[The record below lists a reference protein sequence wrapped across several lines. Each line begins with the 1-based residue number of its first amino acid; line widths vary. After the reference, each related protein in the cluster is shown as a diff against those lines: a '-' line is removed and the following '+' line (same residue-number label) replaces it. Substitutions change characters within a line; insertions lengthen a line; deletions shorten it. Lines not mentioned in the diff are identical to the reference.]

1 MKKYLLV
8 LSSVVALVV
17 STYAQTAVVARQE
30 IINLSAERFKIITA
44 NDKGTGVIIDL
55 RTTDE
60 IKKGYIKGA
69 VQLDFLAKDAEAQI
83 DKLDK
88 NKTYYIYCA
97 AGGRS
102 ADAAEYMKTKG
113 FMHVYNMEKG
123 FSDWEKKGFP
133 IEKK

>member
-1 MKKYLLV
+1 MKKIIVLLTS
-8 LSSVVALVV
+8 LVAFVAT
-17 STYAQTAVVARQE
+17 SYAQNTVVPRQE

-44 NDKGTGVIIDL
+44 NDKGQGVIIDL

-60 IKKGYIKGA
+60 MKKGYIKGA

-88 NKTYYIYCA
+88 NKVYYIYCA

-113 FMHVYNMEKG
+113 FMRVYNLEKG
-123 FSDWEKKGFP
+123 FSEWEKKGYP
-133 IEKK
+133 VEKK